1 MSETIQVTAK
11 YFKDQTGQRQEHI
24 VLSSGSC
31 LKDALL
37 WLNHKHDF
45 DLTAKKLMILLNGKG
60 WQQYPDGLNTALK
73 DGDNLILSP
82 IVSGG

>member
-1 MSETIQVTAK
+1 MK
-11 YFKDQTGQRQEHI
+11 YLVNVMNQTGQRQEQI
-24 VLSSGSC
+24 VLPSGSC

-37 WLNHKHDF
+37 WLKKKHDI
-45 DLTAKKLMILLNGKG
+45 DLTTKQLMILLNGKG

-73 DGDNLILSP
+73 DEDNLVLSP